1 MPLIT
6 YDDHHDPGAISTGQ
20 LPSADEVQSVVDEAY
35 ARYRDVDDGVVADY
49 IPVLAD
55 VSPDLFGICVV
66 GVNGRVFTAGAADHV
81 FSIQSVSKPFVF
93 ALVCQ
98 SIGYDA
104 ARDKLGVNAT
114 GLPFN
119 SVMAVE
125 LNDAR
130 TMNPLVNAGAIA
142 ASSLIPG
149 GTEDEQWEVV
159 QAGLSAFAGRPL
171 PMLQDVYDSEAA
183 HNQRNQGIAH
193 LLHSYGRIYSDPDD
207 ATDLYTRQCSLGVT
221 ARDLATMGA
230 TLADGGVNPLTGERV
245 LEEALCPRVLSVL
258 ATSGLYERSGDWLFD
273 IGLPGKSGVCGGIVT
288 VAPGKGGMATFSPPL
303 DEAGNSVRGQLATK
317 FLSDRLGLNLFA
329 SKPAAT

>member
-1 MPLIT
+1 MPPIT
-6 YDDHHDPGAISTGQ
+6 FDDNHDPAAISTGQ
-20 LPSADEVQSVVDEAY
+20 LPPEGAVQAVVDEAY
-35 ARYRDVDDGVVADY
+35 ERYRGVDDGLVADY

-55 VSPDLFGICVV
+55 VSPDLFGICLV
-66 GVNGRVFTAGAADHV
+66 GVRGRVFSAGAADHV

-98 SIGYDA
+98 AIGYDV

-149 GTEDEQWEVV
+149 ANEGEQWEFLRS
-159 QAGLSAFAGRPL
+159 GLSAFAGRPL
-171 PMLQDVYDSEAA
+171 PMLQEVYDSEAA

-193 LLHSYGRIYSDPDD
+193 LLHSYGRIYSDPDE

-221 ARDLATMGA
+221 AEDLATMGA

-245 LEEALCPRVLSVL
+245 LEESLCPRVL
-258 ATSGLYERSGDWLFD
+258 
-273 IGLPGKSGVCGGIVT
+273 
-288 VAPGKGGMATFSPPL
+288 
-303 DEAGNSVRGQLATK
+303 VRARHVRAL
-317 FLSDRLGLNLFA
+317 REIR
-329 SKPAAT
+329 